1 MKEVARFTELIK
13 QKFPDSS
20 DRAIIKQALD
30 YATEKHAGQKR
41 LSGEDYIIHPIAV
54 ATILVGWDMDRDTV
68 IAGLLHDVVEDTG
81 TTLDQVEQKF
91 GREIA
96 LMVDGVT
103 KVGKA
108 RAGRDDIT
116 TYLPRTKDNLTKLL
130 VAIGAD
136 VRVIIIKLA
145 DRLHNLRTL
154 EFQPRQKQLK
164 KARESLEIF
173 GPLADRLNMGRV
185 RVEIEDLSFKYLAPR
200 RYEKLKN
207 EIKTRISRSQQSL
220 DDVRSEV
227 ENKLKAEHIKAHIDG
242 RIKSVYSLHKK
253 LTKHNNIDEIYD
265 LIALRII
272 TKDITTCYLILG
284 LLHQLYQPLLG
295 RIKDYIS
302 RPKPNGYQSLRRDSG
317 RTDR

>member
-1 MKEVARFTELIK
+1 MKEVARFTELIQ
-13 QKFPDSS
+13 QKFPSS
-20 DRAIIKQALD
+20 GDQAIIKQALD

-185 RVEIEDLSFKYLAPR
+185 RVEI
-200 RYEKLKN
+200 
-207 EIKTRISRSQQSL
+207 
-220 DDVRSEV
+220 
-227 ENKLKAEHIKAHIDG
+227 
-242 RIKSVYSLHKK
+242 
-253 LTKHNNIDEIYD
+253 
-265 LIALRII
+265 
-272 TKDITTCYLILG
+272 
-284 LLHQLYQPLLG
+284 
-295 RIKDYIS
+295 
-302 RPKPNGYQSLRRDSG
+302 
-317 RTDR
+317 